1 MCTTLRVTA
10 TEDQIDWYI
19 VTGGGS
25 IQSGGPKIRKKMFD
39 KRDVGKRAKKLLQEK
54 SLTSAVNIR
63 GAYISDMQLISNYNT
78 VFEFLLC
85 IFNFI
90 SHNHLLMKK
99 TKRERQRERDRERQR
114 ERDRERQREIERQRE
129 TERQRDRETER
140 DRERHRDTET
150 ERQRETERDRE
161 RQKPVESNLESIFKK
176 AV

>member
-10 TEDQIDWYI
+10 TEDQTDWYI

-99 TKRERQRERDRERQR
+99 TKRER
-114 ERDRERQREIERQRE
+114 
-129 TERQRDRETER
+129 
-140 DRERHRDTET
+140 
-150 ERQRETERDRE
+150 
-161 RQKPVESNLESIFKK
+161 
-176 AV
+176 